1 MPLFM
6 FIVGYFSKSSVS
18 IGFIEML
25 KKKWKS
31 LMVPMLIYCF
41 ILTLIDL
48 IGASSKFG
56 SPDPLLDGRWWQDC
70 IWGGGKLLFHNI
82 LNGYWFVW
90 AIMYSVIFYRAVN
103 HILKN
108 GVFVVSVISFA
119 LIMII
124 PRTFPIPGFIEIQSM
139 YPFFILG
146 LNAREYN
153 LIGKLV
159 TSQIKFVVV
168 PLCILAFTYLYSK
181 YQYENFFYLFRFIST
196 YDWLKSYAMMII
208 AAVSAIIL
216 ILLAARRLSSLK
228 QHHIILDFMTNIG
241 QFTLSIYLMQGVLCH
256 IGYLMNY
263 GKISWG
269 LYFLIAVL
277 VYVSLGYIAINLA
290 KFRITSKYLL
300 GKTYT
305 QQ

>member
-1 MPLFM
+1 
-6 FIVGYFSKSSVS
+6 
-18 IGFIEML
+18 
-25 KKKWKS
+25 
-31 LMVPMLIYCF
+31 
-41 ILTLIDL
+41 
-48 IGASSKFG
+48 
-56 SPDPLLDGRWWQDC
+56 
-70 IWGGGKLLFHNI
+70 
-82 LNGYWFVW
+82 
-90 AIMYSVIFYRAVN
+90 
-103 HILKN
+103 
-108 GVFVVSVISFA
+108 
-119 LIMII
+119 
-124 PRTFPIPGFIEIQSM
+124 
-139 YPFFILG
+139 
-146 LNAREYN
+146 
-153 LIGKLV
+153 
-159 TSQIKFVVV
+159 
-168 PLCILAFTYLYSK
+168 
-181 YQYENFFYLFRFIST
+181 
-196 YDWLKSYAMMII
+196 MMII